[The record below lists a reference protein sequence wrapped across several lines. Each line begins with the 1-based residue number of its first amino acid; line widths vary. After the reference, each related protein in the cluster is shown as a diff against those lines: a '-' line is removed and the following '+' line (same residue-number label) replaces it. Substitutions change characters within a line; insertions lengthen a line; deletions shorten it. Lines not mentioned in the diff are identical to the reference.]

1 MNGCIGCQPLIEDPL
16 NGEAMQRRQ
25 LIQTAASLACAVLTS
40 AWADWPEKP
49 IKWVLSQPPGSGP
62 DNVAR
67 ILADALGKVW
77 GASVVIDNRP
87 GGQNTV
93 GAVAAAR
100 AAPDGSNFYFATTAA
115 LITNPLLFK
124 QLPYDP
130 ARDFVPVAFI
140 ARSPFALLVDAQSGI
155 RTLDDLIARSKASGG
170 QFSIGNEGPRTFS
183 GMIARLFNA
192 RSGAG
197 ANLVPYANV
206 GVGTQNLMGGHVDA
220 MFADLASTS
229 ALAKQGKLR
238 VLATTSGQRVEGWEQ
253 VSSLSEKWPSF
264 DMVGWFALMAPVGTP
279 SVVIQRV
286 HRDVQ
291 TVLSNPQIAQRI
303 QTIGPISDGTLS
315 PDQLRQ
321 FLQLETQRWREAT
334 LEIGVLP
341 E

>member
-1 MNGCIGCQPLIEDPL
+1 
-16 NGEAMQRRQ
+16 MQRRQ
-25 LIQTAASLACAVLTS
+25 LIQTVAALTCAVLPA
-40 AWADWPEKP
+40 AWAAWPEKP
-49 IKWVLSQPPGSGP
+49 VKWVLSQAPGSGP

-67 ILADALGKVW
+67 ILAEALGKLW
-77 GASVVIDNRP
+77 GTSVVIDNRP

-100 AAPDGSNFYFATTAA
+100 ATPDGSNFYLATTAA

-155 RTLDDLIARSKASGG
+155 KTLDDLIARSKAAGG
-170 QFSIGNEGPRTFS
+170 QFAIGNEGPRTFS

-192 RSGAG
+192 RSNAG

-220 MFADLASTS
+220 MFADLASTA

-238 VLATTSGQRVEGWEQ
+238 VLATTSGQRVTGWEQ
-253 VSSLSEKWPSF
+253 VPSLSEKWPSF
-264 DMVGWFALMAPVGTP
+264 DMVGWFTLMAPVGTP
-279 SVVIQRV
+279 SEVIQRV
-286 HRDVQ
+286 HRDLQ
-291 TVLSNPQIAQRI
+291 SVLANPDIAQRI
-303 QTIGPISDGTLS
+303 QTMGPIPDGSLS
-315 PDQLRQ
+315 LDQLRQ
-321 FLQLETQRWREAT
+321 FLQGETKRWNEAT
-334 LEIGVLP
+334 QEIGILP